1 VNRLDSKMFQ
11 KLDSEIMQQFEIL
24 GFYDER
30 RIHLK
35 SQQSNRIEEW
45 QSTQRYVF
53 HDLLFVYL

>member
-1 VNRLDSKMFQ
+1 MFQ